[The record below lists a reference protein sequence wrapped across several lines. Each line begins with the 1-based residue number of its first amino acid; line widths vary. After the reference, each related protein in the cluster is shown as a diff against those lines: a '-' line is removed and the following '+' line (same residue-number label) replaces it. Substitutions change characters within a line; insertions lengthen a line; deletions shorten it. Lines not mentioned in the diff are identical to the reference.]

1 MENFS
6 KLTILHNIQLSKE
19 ERYYLQNEESI
30 VQIIGVC
37 VPVWCNGEE
46 TNEPAREIFCR
57 YVLKNSKIDKAIR
70 ILEDG
75 FIITLPN
82 QIEVKKTDGLI
93 FANKSNNQRSYK
105 NLLDPIDRGGRTLQY
120 REKNRAIYKNKK
132 ITIMHYVHIGD
143 EEESNK

>member
-1 MENFS
+1 MKNFS
-6 KLTILHNIQLSKE
+6 KLTILHNIQLSRE
-19 ERYYLQNEESI
+19 ERYYLQNEENV
-30 VQIIGVC
+30 VQIIGIC

-46 TNEPAREIFCR
+46 TSEPAREIFCR

-82 QIEVKKTDGLI
+82 YIKVKATDGLI

-105 NLLDPIDRGGRTLQY
+105 NLLDPIDCGGRTLQY
-120 REKNRAIYKNKK
+120 REKNKAIYKNRQ
-132 ITIMHYVHIGD
+132 ITIMHYVNIRD